1 MSERIYTGRWT
12 DWTYGSIM
20 GDNLTLQSSNATY
33 LISFIATFD
42 VWVGS
47 AAWDLIA
54 FVLHQ
59 SMTVRE
65 PRNGAA
71 HQTQVALRNSSTPL
85 TFIRNAIFIGWAWRK
100 HSWII
105 TLRTW
110 TLAIA
115 PIVLAILFVAAGIA
129 SSQIASIENV
139 LLEGGDCG
147 LVNPDIASQLD
158 TIQVRQ
164 SQAYQDGMRMSLSNS
179 YAQECYPNPLV
190 SQESR
195 VNNSD
200 ISDLTCQGYATV
212 ALNYTTSIADC
223 PLNQACA
230 TPALQL
236 DTGYLDSH
244 LDFGLNQPQENRVLF
259 RKVMTC
265 APLKTAGYSDNA
277 FNTVDGFGDVAVYS
291 YGNNSYQPTRFGATQ
306 GIPSADATFV
316 YSKNTYSSAQTAYY
330 MLVASTMMQGANG
343 PLFSPAPGLSTDA
356 TKPMSLVFLANRA
369 FYDGIVNDPWFDAT
383 SPIGS
388 TANGDVAYA
397 LYENNSPG
405 AVMGCTE
412 QLQIW

>member
-20 GDNLTLQSSNATY
+20 GDNWTLQSGNATY

-47 AAWDLIA
+47 AAWDLVA

-59 SMTVRE
+59 LMTIKE

-100 HSWII
+100 HSWSI

-110 TLAIA
+110 ALAIA
-115 PIVLAILFVAAGIA
+115 PVVLAILFVAAGIA

-158 TIQVRQ
+158 TIQIRQ

-179 YAQECYPNPLV
+179 YAQECYPNPLI

-230 TPALQL
+230 TPALSL

-244 LDFGLNQPQENRVLF
+244 LDFGLNQPQENRVSF
-259 RKVMTC
+259 RKVTTC
-265 APLKTAGYSDNA
+265 APLKTDGYSDNA
-277 FNTVDGFGDVAVYS
+277 FNMVDGFGDVAIYS

-306 GIPSADATFV
+306 GIPSVDATFV

-330 MLVASTMMQGANG
+330 MLVASTMMRGASG
-343 PLFSPAPGLSTDA
+343 PLFLPVPSLSTNT

-369 FYDGIVNDPWFDAT
+369 FYDGIVNDPWFNAT

>member
-1 MSERIYTGRWT
+1 
-12 DWTYGSIM
+12 M
-20 GDNLTLQSSNATY
+20 GDNLTMQSRNGTY

-42 VWVGS
+42 VWAGA
-47 AAWDLIA
+47 AAWDLVA

-59 SMTVRE
+59 VMTIRV

-71 HQTQVALRNSSTPL
+71 HQLQIALRNNSTPL
-85 TFIRNAIFIGWAWRK
+85 AFIRNAIFIGWAWRK

-110 TLAIA
+110 VLAVI
-115 PIVLAILFVAAGIA
+115 PIVLAVLFVAAGI
-129 SSQIASIENV
+129 SSAQIASVQNV
-139 LLEGGDCG
+139 LLKGGDCG
-147 LVNPDIASQLD
+147 LVSASDANALD
-158 TIQVRQ
+158 TILVRQ

-190 SQESR
+190 SQDSR

-200 ISDLTCQGYATV
+200 ISDLTCQGYTTV
-212 ALNYTTSIADC
+212 ALNYTTSIVDC

-230 TPALQL
+230 TSALAF

-244 LDFGLNQPQENRVLF
+244 VDFGLNQPQENRVLF
-259 RKVMTC
+259 RKVTTC
-265 APLKTAGYSDNA
+265 APLTTNGYSNNA
-277 FNTVDGFGDVAVYS
+277 FQNVDGYGDVAVYS

-316 YSKNTYSSAQTAYY
+316 YSKNTYTSSQTAYY
-330 MLVASTMMQGANG
+330 MLVASTMMIGTSG
-343 PLFSPAPGLSTDA
+343 PLYSPVSSLSSDSTR
-356 TKPMSLVFLANRA
+356 PISLVFLANRA
-369 FYDGIVNDPWFDAT
+369 FYDGVVDDPWFNAT

-388 TANGDVAYA
+388 TANGNVSYE
-397 LYENNSPG
+397 LYQNTSPG
-405 AVMGCTE
+405 TALGCTE